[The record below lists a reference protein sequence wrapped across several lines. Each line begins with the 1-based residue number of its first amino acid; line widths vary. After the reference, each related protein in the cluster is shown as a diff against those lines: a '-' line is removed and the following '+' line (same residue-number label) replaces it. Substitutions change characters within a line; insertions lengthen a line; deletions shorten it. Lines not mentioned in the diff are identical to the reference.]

1 MLSSRFSTRTRFA
14 GLAAAL
20 TVAVSFTAA
29 CGSAPTEQAGGASA
43 SKAATATSAADLGGM
58 DALIAEAKKEGEL
71 NVIALPRDWVNF
83 GEILDTFADKYDI
96 KINELEPAAS
106 SKRELDVADQ
116 LKPDVFDLTM
126 DMAVY
131 GAAKF
136 APYKVQGWQ
145 DLPDHIKD
153 PSGAWYAAYGGYM
166 SIGYDPRAVQPPASF
181 SDLLK
186 PGYRVALDGDPL
198 RSSAAFGGVMA
209 ASMTTGAPRP
219 EQGVE
224 LFAKLKQS
232 GRLTDISRANVVV
245 SWDHLNAARSAM
257 QGDAWKVVI
266 PKGAALG
273 GYHVQAINKAA
284 PHPAAAR
291 LWQEFLFSDEGQNL
305 LQKGFAR
312 PARGEA
318 MLMKGTLDTEQAA
331 KLPKPPGPP
340 VLMTIPQADAAKAYL
355 KREWA
360 ESVG

>member
-1 MLSSRFSTRTRFA
+1 VTVRTC
-14 GLAAAL
+14 AAA
-20 TVAVSFTAA
+20 AA
-29 CGSAPTEQAGGASA
+29 ILASAGCGAS
-43 SKAATATSAADLGGM
+43 STDTATTENKNLPPVNVKATSLKSGFGTMERLVEAAQR
-58 DALIAEAKKEGEL
+58 EGEL

-96 KINELEPAAS
+96 KINELEPAAN
-106 SKRELDVADQ
+106 SKRELDVATQ

-145 DLPDHIKD
+145 DLPDHVKD

-166 SIGYDPRAVQPPASF
+166 SIGYDPRAVKPPASF
-181 SDLLK
+181 ADLLK

-209 ASMTTGAPRP
+209 ASMSSGSTSGAPRP

-224 LFAKLKQS
+224 LFAKLKQA
-232 GRLTDISRANVVV
+232 GRLTDMSKANVVV
-245 SWDHLNAARSAM
+245 SWDHLNAARSAL

-340 VLMTIPQADAAKAYL
+340 VLMTIPQQDAAKAYL
-355 KREWA
+355 KREWTK
-360 ESVG
+360 SVG